1 MALRLRIISEHRRL
15 LGERSSVVF
24 DVGGGSIGRSAEN
37 DWVLPDPMRYVSAR
51 HARIHY
57 RQGAYVLEDVSTN
70 GVFVNDDERPLARLG
85 PYQLQNGDLLRFG
98 EYQVVVAIEATSP
111 AARPAALRA
120 VEDSAIVSGA
130 VPTRIEALQSLGRA
144 SQTDLGAAL
153 KLDELLV
160 SDGVPSGVH
169 AVNAYGQAVAVSAPT
184 PAHVT
189 AAPEP
194 ATETET
200 DEQALARRMER
211 LARAVAKA
219 REAKGASLPALYD
232 VQSGLQTFCRG
243 AGIDAEKLPADAQT
257 RLLHLAG
264 QLLREALVGLKDVE
278 RARHEIHNRFRVE
291 LASDPNDPRPSLAH
305 SGIEELLIQILAQHE
320 SRRLDAIQWLREA
333 LEGTKS
339 HERAMV
345 EAMREAFVE
354 FVGRFDPA
362 ELEARFQRAARR
374 GRLTGGGGTARYWE
388 LFTEFYRNLTEMPA
402 DHLPHTF
409 VEAYANA
416 YRKALQRQAAPED
429 VAVSAGES

>member
-1 MALRLRIISEHRRL
+1 MALRLRIISEHRRA
-15 LGERSSVVF
+15 LGERSTVVF
-24 DVGGGSIGRSAEN
+24 DLAGGSIGRSAEN

-98 EYQVVVAIEATSP
+98 EYQVVVAIEAAKP
-111 AARPAALRA
+111 EALRA

-160 SDGVPSGVH
+160 SDGLPTGVQ
-169 AVNAYGQAVAVSAPT
+169 AVNAYGQAVAVSV
-184 PAHVT
+184 PAADPPA

-194 ATETET
+194 EA

-219 REAKGASLPALYD
+219 REAKGVSLPALYD

-243 AGIDAEKLPADAQT
+243 AGIDAAKLPADAQT

-291 LASDPNDPRPSLAH
+291 LAADPNDPRPSLAR

-374 GRLTGGGGTARYWE
+374 GRLAGGGTARYWE
-388 LFTEFYRNLTEMPA
+388 LFTEFYRNLTEMPP

-409 VEAYANA
+409 VEAFANA
-416 YRKALQRQAAPED
+416 YRRTLQQPGETP
-429 VAVSAGES
+429 AGTDTGSETRKSR